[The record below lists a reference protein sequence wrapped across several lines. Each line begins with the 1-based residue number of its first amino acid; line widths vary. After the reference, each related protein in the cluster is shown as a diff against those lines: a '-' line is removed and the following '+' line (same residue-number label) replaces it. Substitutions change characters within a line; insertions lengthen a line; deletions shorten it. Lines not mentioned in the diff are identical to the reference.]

1 MEQHGEDLPVTVHG
15 DKILFRTRH
24 AHNHRAHRFKV
35 RRVRGQDDTEPASGA
50 SRECPGH
57 PEVVLHVSRSLDG
70 VQVHVTI
77 ELIKDVVEGLADDI
91 GQDVQAAAV
100 RHPHHR
106 FNHALVRGELEDEIE
121 HRDERL
127 GPLERE
133 TLLSRVLGLKE
144 LLERLSRVEAVED
157 VLLVVLR

>member
-1 MEQHGEDLPVTVHG
+1 M
-15 DKILFRTRH
+15 
-24 AHNHRAHRFKV
+24 
-35 RRVRGQDDTEPASGA
+35 
-50 SRECPGH
+50 
-57 PEVVLHVSRSLDG
+57 VLHVSRSLNG
-70 VQVHVTI
+70 VRIHVAV
-77 ELIKDVVEGLADDI
+77 ELTEDVVEGLTDDV

-106 FNHALVRGELEDEIE
+106 FDHALVRGELEDEIE

-133 TLLSRVLGLKE
+133 TFLSRVLGLKE
-144 LLERLSRVEAVED
+144 LLERLGGVEAVED